1 MVGLTDHDLN
11 VHDDQSLVITDYY
24 SEQIKNGHVYLSGAA
39 VSTQTEEAGAGS
51 DAVAAGGGGGRAGT
65 QPGRV
70 TIAAAKSDCY
80 TPDEMT
86 VDNYHGTIAYS
97 NSFFFEGPPV
107 VITQRGAVEV
117 NITLWCVQTRAQ
129 LQHRL
134 FCLFCLDRLKTS
146 TEKTPILGFL
156 AGQMLSGAT
165 MIPP

>member
-1 MVGLTDHDLN
+1 VVGLTDHDLN

-39 VSTQTEEAGAGS
+39 VNTQAEEAGAGS
-51 DAVAAGGGGGRAGT
+51 DAVAAGGGGGGGGGGRAGT

-86 VDNYHGTIAYS
+86 VENYHGTIAYS

-107 VITQRGAVEV
+107 VITQRGAAEV
-117 NITLWCVQTRAQ
+117 NITLWCVQI
-129 LQHRL
+129 
-134 FCLFCLDRLKTS
+134 FTS
-146 TEKTPILGFL
+146 TQYSTQVHKMSVLPRQAQDIN
-156 AGQMLSGAT
+156 
-165 MIPP
+165 

>member
-1 MVGLTDHDLN
+1 VVGLTDHDLN

-39 VSTQTEEAGAGS
+39 VNTQVEEAGAGS
-51 DAVAAGGGGGRAGT
+51 DAVAAGGGGGGGGGGRAGT

-86 VDNYHGTIAYS
+86 VENYHGTIAYS

-107 VITQRGAVEV
+107 VITQRGAAEV
-117 NITLWCVQTRAQ
+117 NITLWCAQ
-129 LQHRL
+129 I
-134 FCLFCLDRLKTS
+134 FTS
-146 TEKTPILGFL
+146 TIQHT
-156 AGQMLSGAT
+156 GAQNACFAWT
-165 MIPP
+165 GSRH

>member
-39 VSTQTEEAGAGS
+39 VNTQVEEAGAGS
-51 DAVAAGGGGGRAGT
+51 DAVAAGGGGAGGGSAGT
-65 QPGRV
+65 LPGRV

-86 VDNYHGTIAYS
+86 VENYHGTIAYS

-107 VITQRGAVEV
+107 VITQRGAAEV
-117 NITLWCVQTRAQ
+117 NITLWCVQI
-129 LQHRL
+129 
-134 FCLFCLDRLKTS
+134 FTS
-146 TEKTPILGFL
+146 TQYSTQAHKMPVLP
-156 AGQMLSGAT
+156 GQAQD
-165 MIPP
+165 IN